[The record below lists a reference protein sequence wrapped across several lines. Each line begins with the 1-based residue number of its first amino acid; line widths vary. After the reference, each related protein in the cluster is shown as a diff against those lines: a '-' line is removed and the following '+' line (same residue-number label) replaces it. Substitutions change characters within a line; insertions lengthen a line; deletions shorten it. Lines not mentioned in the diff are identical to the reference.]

1 MNGDLARTVEHGGCG
16 RMSHPARIR
25 GGIGGDVS
33 SPPMFTVSSPPIF
46 IAKACRP
53 YITLLVAALVLATV
67 APASAYEEIVVK
79 DGGTLGGHVKF
90 AGTPPTLEPLPVN
103 KNRDVCGDRKTS
115 EALVVGTDG
124 GVRGAVIFL
133 EGVAKGKK
141 PTGEVLLDNHKCL
154 FVSHVTAT
162 MVGTKARVKNSD
174 GILHNTHG
182 FLAKVTVFNLA
193 LPNRDQMIDITKRLT
208 KPGVVR
214 VLCDAH
220 PHMFAWMIVHDSPYV
235 AVTDEHGVF
244 KIDSIPAGTYKVTMW
259 HEGFRPK
266 GVDKDG
272 RPTYDEP
279 RTITKDVTIAPNGAA
294 TLDFELR

>member
-1 MNGDLARTVEHGGCG
+1 
-16 RMSHPARIR
+16 
-25 GGIGGDVS
+25 
-33 SPPMFTVSSPPIF
+33 
-46 IAKACRP
+46 
-53 YITLLVAALVLATV
+53 
-67 APASAYEEIVVK
+67 
-79 DGGTLGGHVKF
+79 
-90 AGTPPTLEPLPVN
+90 
-103 KNRDVCGDRKTS
+103 
-115 EALVVGTDG
+115 
-124 GVRGAVIFL
+124 VIFL
-133 EGVAKGKK
+133 EGVTKGKK

-154 FVSHVTAT
+154 FVGHVTAT

-182 FLAKVTVFNLA
+182 FLAKTTVFNLA
-193 LPNRDQMIDITKRLT
+193 LPNKDQMIDITKRLT

-235 AVTDEHGVF
+235 AVTDEHGAF
-244 KIDSIPAGTYKVTMW
+244 KIDAIPAGTYKVTMW